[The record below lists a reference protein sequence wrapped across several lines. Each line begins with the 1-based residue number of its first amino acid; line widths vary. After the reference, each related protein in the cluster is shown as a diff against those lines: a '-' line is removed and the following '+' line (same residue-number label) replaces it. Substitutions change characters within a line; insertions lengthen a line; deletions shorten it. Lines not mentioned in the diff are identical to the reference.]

1 MRLDVFLKAS
11 RLVKRRTVAK
21 EACDNGRISLGGKPG
36 KAGSDVRVGD
46 RIALDYGLR
55 VLTVEVLRVPDG
67 PVSKAAAITLYRIV
81 SDTRTGAGGGT
92 ERTGF

>member
-1 MRLDVFLKAS
+1 LRLDVFLKAS

-36 KAGSDVRVGD
+36 KAGGDVRVGD
-46 RIALDYGLR
+46 RISLDYGPR
-55 VLTVEVLRVPDG
+55 VLTVEVLLVPDG
-67 PVSKAAAITLYRIV
+67 PVSKAAATTLYRIV
-81 SDTRTGAGGGT
+81 SDTRTGVGGGT